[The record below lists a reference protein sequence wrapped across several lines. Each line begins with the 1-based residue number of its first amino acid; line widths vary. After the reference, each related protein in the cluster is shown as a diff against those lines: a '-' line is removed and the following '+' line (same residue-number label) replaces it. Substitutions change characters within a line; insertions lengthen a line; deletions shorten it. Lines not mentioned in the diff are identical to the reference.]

1 MEYIRFDNPSFDI
14 SEDKI
19 QVTCFLRV
27 ELLTDKVPI
36 YKNCLTDEIIKKELS
51 IRNFRVNNSDN
62 IDFLVKSKAKLNI
75 KTDKGKFDAEIGKTL
90 SLDRA
95 QLKAIKKIKQLN
107 FYLYSAIYKQLE
119 NQASTLDR
127 ITKSRIDNLENHVIE
142 FAKNPVLK

>member
-51 IRNFRVNNSDN
+51 IRNFRVNNSGN